1 MVKKVTKNYHVIPNH
16 NLTQE
21 EHLLEKFA
29 SFLIT
34 LSLLLLGSFGHTA
47 TLADVYELALTND
60 PQLKIDEATFL
71 DVFDGVPNF
80 SMNNNDLIN
89 FKTIVD
95 VLDHT
100 NFFNSKSEIIRLLNQ
115 NSISLNKTKIDS
127 SFKLSELNFINNKYI
142 LVQKGK
148 KNYYLISVS

>member
-34 LSLLLLGSFGHTA
+34 LSLLLLGSFAHTA

-60 PQLKIDEATFL
+60 PQLKIDEATF
-71 DVFDGVPNF
+71 NA
-80 SMNNNDLIN
+80 N
-89 FKTIVD
+89 K
-95 VLDHT
+95 
-100 NFFNSKSEIIRLLNQ
+100 EIKNKAMACLLYT
-115 NSISLNKTKIDS
+115 SPSPRD
-127 SFKLSELNFINNKYI
+127 
-142 LVQKGK
+142 
-148 KNYYLISVS
+148 

>member
-1 MVKKVTKNYHVIPNH
+1 MVHSDADLINVKNASNILFSKNTNE
-16 NLTQE
+16 NL
-21 EHLLEKFA
+21 
-29 SFLIT
+29 S
-34 LSLLLLGSFGHTA
+34 
-47 TLADVYELALTND
+47 
-60 PQLKIDEATFL
+60 KIDEATFL

-80 SMNNNDLIN
+80 SMNNDDIIN

-95 VLDHT
+95 LLDNT

-148 KNYYLISVS
+148 KNYHLISVS

>member
-1 MVKKVTKNYHVIPNH
+1 MVHSEEDLINVKNASNILFSKNTNE
-16 NLTQE
+16 NL
-21 EHLLEKFA
+21 
-29 SFLIT
+29 S
-34 LSLLLLGSFGHTA
+34 
-47 TLADVYELALTND
+47 
-60 PQLKIDEATFL
+60 KIDEATFL
-71 DVFDGVPNF
+71 DVFDGVPNV
-80 SMNNNDLIN
+80 SMNNDDIIN

-95 VLDHT
+95 LLDHT

-115 NSISLNKTKIDS
+115 NSISLNKSKIDS

>member
-1 MVKKVTKNYHVIPNH
+1 MVHSEEDLINVKNASNILFSKNTNE
-16 NLTQE
+16 NL
-21 EHLLEKFA
+21 
-29 SFLIT
+29 S
-34 LSLLLLGSFGHTA
+34 
-47 TLADVYELALTND
+47 
-60 PQLKIDEATFL
+60 KIDEATFL
-71 DVFDGVPNF
+71 DVFDGVPNV

-95 VLDHT
+95 VLDYT